1 MYYKALT
8 GSQQLR
14 INIATSDTDWSI
26 ITNDIRNKP
35 IKCGNDNFHYH
46 LTTDFISY
54 VFDMQEFANAWKGIV
69 TLFSSPVLET
79 EFSRYLLETR
89 EKLIASNLPRFGA
102 ILLDYAKIMS
112 SQGNGKVKLGK
123 QFPKRTVYA
132 ITFLNAYINYAMK
145 ETTFEEAFKLSDEL
159 IEFCRGIKLQAIP
172 YEIQMEKLKS
182 MLAEAESLKWFYDKE
197 PDLDAFNK
205 IKNEMKALLN
215 IT

>member
-8 GSQQLR
+8 GSQQLH
-14 INIATSDTDWSI
+14 IDIATSDTDWSI
-26 ITNDIRNKP
+26 ITNDIGNKP

-69 TLFSSPVLET
+69 TLFSEPVVET
-79 EFSRYLLETR
+79 EFSRYLIETR
-89 EKLIASNLPRFGA
+89 EELVASNLPRFGN

-112 SQGNGKVKLGK
+112 SQGKGKMELGRM
-123 QFPKRTVYA
+123 FPKRTVYA
-132 ITFLNAYINYAMK
+132 VTFLNAYINYAMK

-159 IEFCRGIKLQAIP
+159 IEFCRGIKLRAIP
-172 YEIQMEKLKS
+172 YEIQIKKLNS
-182 MLAEAESLKWFYDKE
+182 MLAEAESLKWFYDKQ
-197 PDLDAFNK
+197 PDLVTFNR
-205 IKNEMKALLN
+205 IKNEMKALLD